1 MIDLEGPTLLY
12 EKHIASELSTD
23 VISLQFATCSL
34 HGFEKNI
41 LAVAT
46 NDSSILALESD
57 SGKALSSG
65 NIHPKK
71 PSRAL
76 LMHII
81 GIRMQS
87 LSTVLTNMTFKT
99 RLHYCPCLQF
109 ILILPIS
116 PYQFTVI

>member
-1 MIDLEGPTLLY
+1 MIDLEGPSLLY
-12 EKHIASELSTD
+12 EKQFASELSTD

-57 SGKALSSG
+57 TGKALSSG

-76 LMHII
+76 FMHIL
-81 GIRMQS
+81 GIRTQS
-87 LSTVLTNMTFKT
+87 FRFSYRQSSLNTTFET
-99 RLHYCPCLQF
+99 RLQYCP
-109 ILILPIS
+109 
-116 PYQFTVI
+116 

>member
-1 MIDLEGPTLLY
+1 MIDLEGPSLLY
-12 EKHIASELSTD
+12 EKRIASELSTD

-65 NIHPKK
+65 NIRPKK

-76 LMHII
+76 FMQIL
-81 GIRMQS
+81 GIRM
-87 LSTVLTNMTFKT
+87 LRFG
-99 RLHYCPCLQF
+99 F
-109 ILILPIS
+109 
-116 PYQFTVI
+116 PY